1 MKALSVSQSA
11 LLFIGVMV
19 GLAAIGEGAGALIQ
33 WAAARKPPPPVTR
46 QQAARLVPP
55 APRLEVDLL
64 ASRQTMV
71 GPERQAVSFG
81 WTDRASGRAHVPVA
95 VAMRL
100 MAQQGWP
107 QPQAQSPGK
116 PEGGS

>member
-1 MKALSVSQSA
+1 MTFTVSRTA

-19 GLAAIGEGAGALIQ
+19 GLTAIGEGAGALIQ
-33 WAAARKPPPPVTR
+33 WAASRRPPPPVTR

-55 APRLEVDLL
+55 EPRLEVDLL

-71 GPERQAVSFG
+71 GPDRRADSFG
-81 WTDRASGRAHVPVA
+81 WTDRSKGRAHVPVD

-100 MAQQGWP
+100 LAQQGWP
-107 QPQAQSPGK
+107 TPQGRS